1 MSPNPSMTFTEQSLA
16 AALGKVQSLHDMS
29 VELIAQCVSAEAVK
43 SHFGHGHGRPRPD
56 GVRMR
61 CGGPSICSVC
71 KAEAGVER
79 VVAYGLMTREEAEAR
94 YGLPAKA
101 GE

>member
-1 MSPNPSMTFTEQSLA
+1 MSPTPSITFTEQSLA
-16 AALGKVQSLHDMS
+16 EALGKVQSLHEMS
-29 VELIAQCVSAEAVK
+29 VELIAQCVFAEGAKVNT
-43 SHFGHGHGRPRPD
+43 GHGDVGRRPD
-56 GVRMR
+56 GNKMR

-79 VVAYGLMTREEAEAR
+79 VVAYGLMTREEAEAK
-94 YGLPAKA
+94 YGLLTKA